1 MFSNKVGL
9 IIVIGISFLEFLV
22 SKNVSKSTTKLPPIC
37 NNYFN
42 DGNGRDGYIS
52 VNDGGG
58 KRVNIFNIRFIMMP
72 LIL

>member
-1 MFSNKVGL
+1 
-9 IIVIGISFLEFLV
+9 
-22 SKNVSKSTTKLPPIC
+22 LPPIC

-58 KRVNIFNIRFIMMP
+58 KKVHVFIIRFIMM
-72 LIL
+72 LSIL